1 MQEEL
6 SQGNSPILEKRKQR
20 LEEISDLPVVTQH

>member
-1 MQEEL
+1 MEDETVQEEL

-20 LEEISDLPVVTQH
+20 LEEIR

>member
-1 MQEEL
+1 MEEETVQEEL

-20 LEEISDLPVVTQH
+20 LEEIR